1 MSIDWKGFASI
12 EMGLPSHFD
21 GINREYTPDEIKKA
35 EDAIWIARNH
45 FLLKA
50 PFFGV
55 LAMGLDLVDSSK
67 WLKTVSTDGKAFYYN
82 VGFLNM
88 LTPIGVQF
96 CFAHVILH
104 CAYDHF
110 KRSDVP
116 LSTLENL
123 FPEEDLCHEDK
134 IKLYKHLYSMAADY
148 AANRDVANV
157 IYQVHKQHNGA
168 KIKRPTDAMIS
179 PEILNILYDEKY
191 EDFATE
197 DILIDLFRQ
206 AKAGKNPFA
215 NGFSLDDHTL
225 MSNGYGGNNPNGRP
239 NDNGDIDESYFN
251 GKPRLTDE
259 ERNRL
264 MNDFQS
270 EMFKAY
276 DMHEQS
282 IASGQRN
289 AGTVPGDIERYI
301 GKLKNPEINWRQYI
315 NSRILSKFCANEET
329 WNNLDRRSFD
339 DDFFMSGKKD
349 QEKVQVVIFI
359 DTSGS
364 ISDQMVAD
372 FLSEIKGITSQYD
385 DYELTIW
392 CFDGIVRRES
402 IKVFTPDNI
411 HSLDNY
417 QMFGGG
423 GTMFLSN
430 WAYMEEIS
438 MKPKLI
444 IMFTDGLCNDD
455 YGIPNYA
462 ETIYVVNSEVV
473 VPPEFGTTVRYRH
486 KIDPNF
492 N

>member
-123 FPEEDLCHEDK
+123 FPEEELCHEDR

-168 KIKRPTDAMIS
+168 KIK
-179 PEILNILYDEKY
+179 
-191 EDFATE
+191 
-197 DILIDLFRQ
+197 
-206 AKAGKNPFA
+206 
-215 NGFSLDDHTL
+215 
-225 MSNGYGGNNPNGRP
+225 
-239 NDNGDIDESYFN
+239 
-251 GKPRLTDE
+251 
-259 ERNRL
+259 
-264 MNDFQS
+264 
-270 EMFKAY
+270 
-276 DMHEQS
+276 
-282 IASGQRN
+282 
-289 AGTVPGDIERYI
+289 
-301 GKLKNPEINWRQYI
+301 
-315 NSRILSKFCANEET
+315 
-329 WNNLDRRSFD
+329 
-339 DDFFMSGKKD
+339 D
-349 QEKVQVVIFI
+349 Q
-359 DTSGS
+359 
-364 ISDQMVAD
+364 QM
-372 FLSEIKGITSQYD
+372 Q
-385 DYELTIW
+385 
-392 CFDGIVRRES
+392 
-402 IKVFTPDNI
+402 
-411 HSLDNY
+411 
-417 QMFGGG
+417 
-423 GTMFLSN
+423 
-430 WAYMEEIS
+430 
-438 MKPKLI
+438 
-444 IMFTDGLCNDD
+444 
-455 YGIPNYA
+455 
-462 ETIYVVNSEVV
+462 
-473 VPPEFGTTVRYRH
+473 
-486 KIDPNF
+486 
-492 N
+492 